1 MPPSSSF
8 APLGKHQLC
17 VELDALFWRVSGDV
31 DLEEM
36 RRLCETSAEVVT
48 LYGHVFLIVDTR
60 TAGSLSAEARRFQN
74 DWQHSHRSELS
85 RTVVFGANVAVRA
98 IVTLMQRANAL
109 FSARAPQVDFVASEN
124 DALAWLSSRRAR
136 ARRLSGDIPIVGK

>member
-1 MPPSSSF
+1 MPQPSAFS
-8 APLGKHQLC
+8 PLGKHQIC
-17 VELDALFWRVSGDV
+17 VELDALFWRVCGEV

-36 RRLCETSAEVVT
+36 RVLCETSAEVVT
-48 LYGHVFLIVDTR
+48 LYGHVFLVVDTR
-60 TAGSLSAEARRFQN
+60 TAGSLTAEARRFQN

-98 IVTLMQRANAL
+98 IVTLMVRANAL
-109 FSARAPQVDFVASEN
+109 FSARAPQVDFVASES
-124 DALAWLSSRRAR
+124 DALAWLSNRRAR